1 MCMNTTWNTV
11 KMLGVLAAGMA
22 GGTAT
27 ERVVDAGT
35 HIPIGVA
42 VSVTVTAV
50 GVAIAISRALQRLQ
64 DSVEDLKKQYESLP
78 CVGPPVKVTQ
88 KDEECKPKE

>member
-1 MCMNTTWNTV
+1 MNTTWNTL
-11 KMLGVLAAGMA
+11 KMLGVLILGMA

-27 ERVVDAGT
+27 EKVVDSAT

-42 VSVTVTAV
+42 VAVTTTAV

-64 DSVEDLKKQYESLP
+64 DSVDDLKELYKNLP
-78 CVGPPVKVTQ
+78 CVGPVKI
-88 KDEECKPKE
+88 KEKGECEPEK

>member
-1 MCMNTTWNTV
+1 M
-11 KMLGVLAAGMA
+11 GVA

-27 ERVVDAGT
+27 EHVVDAAT

-42 VSVTVTAV
+42 VSVTLTAV

-64 DSVEDLKKQYESLP
+64 DSVDDLKKQYENLP
-78 CVGPPVKVTQ
+78 CIENIKI
-88 KDEECKPKE
+88 KNASCEKKE

>member
-1 MCMNTTWNTV
+1 MNTTWNTV
-11 KMLGVLAAGMA
+11 KMLGVLAAGMI

-27 ERVVDAGT
+27 DRVIDAGT

-64 DSVEDLKKQYESLP
+64 DSVDDLKKLYEDLP
-78 CVGPPVKVTQ
+78 CVGPAVKVNK
-88 KDEECKPKE
+88 KDECREDEKG